1 MAFPGAKWLSGS
13 LQVEEDQKKL
23 REEVRFLR
31 STVTDLRSTVTELTK
46 KMHKVEEFIKQKDLA
61 LAIEDSK
68 RRQMDRKYYEDKN
81 LVYLEGNADVIGS
94 GIEGTG
100 KDQFKT
106 PMGIAIHMDE
116 YRNGLVFVVDR
127 DNHRVQVY
135 GTKHLQHMHT
145 IGTGIA
151 GNGKDQLNTP
161 KAAVILLPSINCG
174 SFPYLGLLYVSDTM
188 NNRVQVFNVETRELH
203 LSIVDDSSLSY
214 GDGDEPWGLAIIQP
228 NKDFPEGLLFIG
240 YRYSIRVVVRYA
252 TSGRY
257 RHEFPVNGDDPGNSE
272 GPRGIA
278 VQMPT
283 SVSPD
288 YLLIVTNCDPMCASS
303 IHIFNAL
310 SGSHLKTIDS
320 NALSMNQL
328 IFGGMRNEEESTFD
342 QPYDVAVMPA
352 NSKYPNGAIYL
363 ASHHS
368 QNVAV
373 FDATTYKL
381 INRNIL
387 GDKWPEAF
395 GLAVCRDSKEGTD
408 RNVVFVS
415 DATTN
420 TVQIIIDE

>member
-31 STVTDLRSTVTELTK
+31 STVTDLRSTVTDLRSTVTELTK
-46 KMHKVEEFIKQKDLA
+46 TMREVEEFIKQKDLA
-61 LAIEDSK
+61 LAIEDNK

-81 LVYLEGNADVIGS
+81 LVYLEGNAGVIGS

-106 PMGIAIHMDE
+106 PMGIAIYPPYE
-116 YRNGLVFVVDR
+116 YSSDFENGLVFVVDR

-135 GTKHLQHMHT
+135 GTKPLQHMHT

-161 KAAVILLPSINCG
+161 KAAVILLPSVNCS
-174 SFPYLGLLYVSDTM
+174 SFPYLGLLYVSDTE
-188 NNRVQVFNVETRELH
+188 NKRVQVFNVETRELH
-203 LSIVDDSSLSY
+203 LSIVDDSELY
-214 GDGDEPWGLAIIQP
+214 TDGDGDEPWGLAIIQP

-257 RHEFPVNGDDPGNSE
+257 RHEFPVYGDDPGNNE

-320 NALSMNQL
+320 NALSGIQL
-328 IFGGMRNEEESTFD
+328 IFGRRNEKKSIFIKNLILIHMLSITYFK
-342 QPYDVAVMPA
+342 
-352 NSKYPNGAIYL
+352 KYNFSL
-363 ASHHS
+363 NLMHS
-368 QNVAV
+368 ALTIQE
-373 FDATTYKL
+373 KL
-381 INRNIL
+381 I
-387 GDKWPEAF
+387 
-395 GLAVCRDSKEGTD
+395 V
-408 RNVVFVS
+408 
-415 DATTN
+415 
-420 TVQIIIDE
+420 

>member
-23 REEVRFLR
+23 REEVHFLR
-31 STVTDLRSTVTELTK
+31 STVSELTK
-46 KMHKVEEFIKQKDLA
+46 KMREVEEFIKQKDLA
-61 LAIEDSK
+61 LAIEDNK
-68 RRQMDRKYYEDKN
+68 RRQIDRKYYEDKN
-81 LVYLEGNADVIGS
+81 LVYLEGNAAVIGS

-106 PMGIAIHMDE
+106 PMGIAI
-116 YRNGLVFVVDR
+116 YPRNENSSDFKHGLVFVVDC

-135 GTKHLQHMHT
+135 GTKPLQHMYT

-174 SFPYLGLLYVSDTM
+174 SFPYLGLLYVSDTK

-257 RHEFPVNGDDPGNSE
+257 RHEFPVYGDDPGNNE

-288 YLLIVTNCDPMCASS
+288 YLLIVTNCDPMYASS

-320 NALSMNQL
+320 NALSGIQL
-328 IFGGMRNEEESTFD
+328 IFGRRNEEESIFD

-373 FDATTYKL
+373 FDATTYQL

-387 GDKWPEAF
+387 GDKYPEAW
-395 GLAVCRDSKEGTD
+395 GLAVCRDSKKGTD
-408 RNVVFVS
+408 RNIVFVS
-415 DATTN
+415 DVTTN